1 MRLEKITEL
10 LHEVD
15 RSGVA
20 EFEVQDGDFRLL
32 IRKTA
37 EAVQAS
43 TKMITPGEAGVQ
55 EQEPACESE
64 DAKVS
69 IQEGTII
76 RSPLVGIFHASD
88 TQDQEA
94 LVSVGDKVEQ
104 GQVLGAIE
112 AMKMMNDVVACCSGC
127 ISEILVKDGDLV
139 EYAQPL
145 FVIEG

>member
-10 LHEVD
+10 LREVD
-15 RSGVA
+15 RSGVT
-20 EFEVQDGDFRLL
+20 EFEVQDGDFRLA
-32 IRKTA
+32 IKKTK
-37 EAVQAS
+37 EAAAD
-43 TKMITPGEAGVQ
+43 TAGENTQKQMHLQDEGTQ
-55 EQEPACESE
+55 E
-64 DAKVS
+64 VS

-88 TQDQEA
+88 VQDKA
-94 LVSVGDKVEQ
+94 AFVSVGDMVEQ